1 MLPQGKLERPNP
13 GLFVQDKHSL
23 KTIAEEFEQVEIF
36 LDDSLA
42 LDKLVNALV
51 DFEADFSQGT

>member
-1 MLPQGKLERPNP
+1 MLPQEKLERPNP
-13 GLFVQDKHSL
+13 DLLVQDTRSL
-23 KTIAEEFEQVEIF
+23 RTIAEEFEQVEIF
-36 LDDSLA
+36 LDDS